1 MLVSPTLWGLSHDDM
16 AEDQR
21 REMQE
26 EQDREETTSAR
37 PGGAGDVS
45 GMKVTYLDHDDP
57 FRLAKKGDAP
67 LAVMSNSA
75 WVSWSRLEEGWAAAD
90 G

>member
-1 MLVSPTLWGLSHDDM
+1 M

-21 REMQE
+21 RAMEG
-26 EQDREETTSAR
+26 EQQQHGEETASVR
-37 PGGAGDVS
+37 PGGGGDVS

-75 WVSWSRLEEGWAAAD
+75 WVSLIPLQAGWSAAD